1 MERIRENLS
10 AWLEVE
16 QGILDEVAHDV
27 ANSDS
32 VEEMVITKQ
41 VYAIQRAKVETIID
55 AMKIAE

>member
-1 MERIRENLS
+1 MDLIRENLS

-32 VEEMVITKQ
+32 IEEMVIAKQ
-41 VYAIQRAKVETIID
+41 AYTIQQTKVETIMA